1 MIIFLPAPVHKWK
14 AIMMTGLYPGPETG
28 EYFHAVS
35 EYYHI
40 STNVISI
47 LSAWQPPGLG
57 EAIMTTGLDPGQ
69 GGGGGGYWRVRLDRP
84 VQSSQSR
91 PASSDA
97 EKS

>member
-1 MIIFLPAPVHKWK
+1 
-14 AIMMTGLYPGPETG
+14 MMTGLYPGPETG

-57 EAIMTTGLDPGQ
+57 EAIMTTGLAQ
-69 GGGGGGYWRVRLDRP
+69 VRGVGAVAVDVLDLTA
-84 VQSSQSR
+84 QFSLLSSDLLAQTCLLR